1 VFFITLLVGWM
12 MSEGA
17 TMEEFGMG
25 NNLACRSWGF
35 DMRYLT
41 SMAIGLI
48 SLMSIVATDLMAT
61 WTDIILRAIAACPA
75 LEYGFFSVVSFSS
88 GPFATDGQRYA
99 SSDIHN

>member
-1 VFFITLLVGWM
+1 

-25 NNLACRSWGF
+25 NNLAYRSWGF

-75 LEYGFFSVVSFSS
+75 LE
-88 GPFATDGQRYA
+88 
-99 SSDIHN
+99 